1 MIIKSHLPALLIAFI
16 VLLTASCSLTPKQ
29 PDPVRLAISKA
40 IPQDKYI
47 NYVNWIHFA
56 DTSIVCV
63 DMYGHGI
70 DSALAILETCDG
82 LLLTGGE
89 DINPDLYNRVF
100 DSLRCDTPND
110 YRDSLEMALI
120 GKALKL
126 QLPIMG
132 ICRGHQMLN
141 VYFGGSLIF
150 DIPMDY
156 DTTVKHR
163 YPEYTPSEH
172 KVTLLPGT
180 LLAEIA
186 GVTEGNV
193 YSNHHQGIDDLAD
206 GLSGLGFSDDGL
218 IESIQRSNFTK
229 YPFLLGVQWHPEKMD
244 YQNPLSGKI
253 AERFV
258 MEMKKFTKKP

>member
-1 MIIKSHLPALLIAFI
+1 MIKNYSFPVILFALLF
-16 VLLTASCSLTPKQ
+16 SLNSACTNSGKQ
-29 PDPVRLAISKA
+29 TEPIRLAISKA
-40 IPQDKYI
+40 IPQDKYMTYI
-47 NYVNWIHFA
+47 NWIHSA
-56 DTSIVCV
+56 DSGIECI
-63 DMYGHGI
+63 DMYGLGI
-70 DSALAILETCDG
+70 DSALLMLESCDG

-89 DINPDLYNRVF
+89 DINPDIYNRVF

-110 YRDSLEMALI
+110 YRDSIEMALI

-126 QLPIMG
+126 KLPIMG

-186 GVTEGNV
+186 GITEGNV
-193 YSNHHQGIDDLAD
+193 YSNHHQGIDELAD
-206 GLSGLGFSDDGL
+206 GLSGIGFSDDGL
-218 IESIQRSNFTK
+218 IESIQRSNFK
-229 YPFLLGVQWHPEKMD
+229 EYPFLLGVQWHPEKMD
-244 YQNPLSGKI
+244 YENPFSGKI
-253 AERFV
+253 AQRFV
-258 MEMKKFTKKP
+258 QEIKEHAKQP